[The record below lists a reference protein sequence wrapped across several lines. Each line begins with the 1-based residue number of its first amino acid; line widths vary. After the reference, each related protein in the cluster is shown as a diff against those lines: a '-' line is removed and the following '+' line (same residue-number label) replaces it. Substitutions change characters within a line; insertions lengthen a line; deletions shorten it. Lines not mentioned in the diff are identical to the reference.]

1 MVSFLSPQ
9 RRPAAPGTSP
19 TSTVFSPPPPL
30 PLSGDTSATPGKSNL
45 KQTSQFERKDT
56 WPSGAPPPDN
66 NLLPEIPTIEVLSVS
81 GDEEGGEGSKVGKT
95 SVKGVRFADE
105 VKGGEGERE
114 REEEGEKVVTSFG
127 ETSDSSPPV
136 APTGGSSGTKKAG
149 EGEQEELMDSVDFD
163 KVTGTSTPIAEE
175 SPSLTK
181 RGAVAP
187 DSHNLSSSPESSSAV
202 EDREDVIVGEE
213 GGRESKNTAHSK
225 KTGSDSET
233 TEGVDV
239 KNSAQDLAQV
249 SSSTAVEEG
258 EKL

>member
-1 MVSFLSPQ
+1 M
-9 RRPAAPGTSP
+9 
-19 TSTVFSPPPPL
+19 
-30 PLSGDTSATPGKSNL
+30 
-45 KQTSQFERKDT
+45 
-56 WPSGAPPPDN
+56 
-66 NLLPEIPTIEVLSVS
+66 LLPVS

-105 VKGGEGERE
+105 VKDGEGERE
-114 REEEGEKVVTSFG
+114 KEEEEKVVKSFG
-127 ETSDSSPPV
+127 ETSDSSPPM
-136 APTGGSSGTKKAG
+136 APTGGSSEAKKASEG
-149 EGEQEELMDSVDFD
+149 GEQEELMDSVDFD

-213 GGRESKNTAHSK
+213 GGRESKNTEHSK
-225 KTGSDSET
+225 KTGSESES
-233 TEGVDV
+233 VDV
-239 KNSAQDLAQV
+239 KDSAKDLAQV
-249 SSSTAVEEG
+249 SSSTAVEDG